1 LIQGDHTHKN
11 VLYGL
16 AGALDW
22 LDDDRLD
29 SLDHF
34 ARRVDVLAFTNTEDG
49 NDVLCEDEPV
59 QTSSVSKIRLV
70 SIGRVRGKFCC
81 RICERSDRRSSSTRR
96 SAAMSLSVNL
106 DLSSLAECFLLCNT
120 IAGLVS
126 SFPFHKMVKEDLV
139 TVANSCSHLPLMPVN
154 LQSAPAGLFSHPMS
168 TSSESGRHRKSDKP
182 I

>member
-1 LIQGDHTHKN
+1 
-11 VLYGL
+11 
-16 AGALDW
+16 
-22 LDDDRLD
+22 
-29 SLDHF
+29 
-34 ARRVDVLAFTNTEDG
+34 
-49 NDVLCEDEPV
+49 V